1 MRVQDWKG
9 EEIKV
14 GSRVIYGSP
23 ETYEERTKATAT
35 VIEISEP
42 DVTCKEDEFGREY
55 AHGYECDVKIRF
67 SDGETVS
74 TRCRDITQRPP
85 VYDYE
90 SVIEVEEIFEESG
103 DLEVIS

>member
-9 EEIKV
+9 TEITV

-42 DVTCKEDEFGREY
+42 DVTLSEDEFGREY
-55 AHGYECDVKIRF
+55 AHAYEVDLTLLF
-67 SDGETVS
+67 SDGEKVTL
-74 TRCRDITQRPP
+74 RARDITQRPP
-85 VYDYE
+85 VYDYD

-103 DLEVIS
+103 DIEVIS